1 MLGKF
6 LVEERLVEG
15 EAQVQQELLRADLH
29 VVLEDLGRVEV
40 VRVTLTLKGQVSQ
53 PQRRKGLLEV
63 VQTQLEDVVHRVKS
77 QL

>member
-1 MLGKF
+1 MGNF
-6 LVEERLVEG
+6 FVEEGLVEG

-29 VVLEDLGRVEV
+29 IVLEDLGWVKV
-40 VRVTLTLKGQVSQ
+40 VCVALALKGQVSQ
-53 PQRRKGLLEV
+53 PQRREGLLEV